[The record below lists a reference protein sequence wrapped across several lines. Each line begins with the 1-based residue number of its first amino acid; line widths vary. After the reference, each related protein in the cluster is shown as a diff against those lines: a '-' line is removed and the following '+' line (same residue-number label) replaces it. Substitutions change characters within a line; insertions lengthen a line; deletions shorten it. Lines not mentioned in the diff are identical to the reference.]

1 MSADTYRLGI
11 DIGSTTAKIVML
23 NDVGQV
29 KFSSYRRHNAETLV
43 TLQSIL
49 REAMEKLGN
58 ARIEYLVTGSAGMGV
73 AETYNLPFIQEVV
86 ASAEV
91 IHQRHPEVRTLIDI
105 GGEDAKI
112 IFFDEQY
119 RPDIRMNGSCAG
131 GTGAFIDEM
140 ATLLNVPVSELD
152 GLASRH
158 TTVYPMASRCGVFA
172 KTDLQNLLSRQVPK
186 EDIAASVFH
195 AVVLQTLATLARG
208 RDVRPTILFSGGPF
222 TFMPSLK
229 DAFLEVLNL
238 TDQDVVSAESPELLP
253 ALGAAL
259 AASGV
264 PQARQACSIQDLID
278 ALAVERAHAQSR
290 TNRHGALFE
299 SPQHYQD
306 WAEFQKTHRIE
317 RIAVADCADND
328 YFLGIDSGSTTTKVV
343 LIDADGR
350 VAFSHYANNGGNS
363 IQAAQNGLNK
373 IRQAFAG
380 RGFSPRIARSVV
392 TGYGED
398 LICAAFGMDE
408 GIVETLAH
416 FRAAKAFDPD
426 VTFILD
432 IGGQDMKAIFIKD
445 GQIQNIEINEACS
458 SGCGSFIESFA
469 RNMGYGVAD
478 FAGLAC
484 AAEAPYNLGT
494 RCTVF
499 MNSRVKQAL
508 REGAKIN
515 DISAGLAYSVIKNAL
530 HKVLKITN
538 TDVLGEHVVVQGGTF
553 RNQAVQK
560 ALEQLIGR
568 PVVCHDLA
576 ELMGAYG
583 AALTARDAWMGY
595 GDQPSTF
602 IGLEKVD
609 ELGEYRRH
617 DIRCRGC
624 ENKCVVTK
632 LGFPNG
638 NSFFSG
644 NRCEKIYTNGGKAER
659 KGVSVPALKY
669 ALLFDREKQSTD
681 YADDADLNKK
691 SVKSVSYP
699 TGTVSVDKKLTIG
712 IPRVLNMFENYPF
725 WHALLTECGLRVR
738 LSAPSSNTLYQGGAA
753 HIMSENLCYPGKLVS
768 GHIMDLVQAGVDRIF
783 YPMVFY
789 EKPEFTDANN
799 TYNCPVVSGY
809 PDVVRSAIDP
819 QRKYG
824 IPLDMPA
831 ISFRDDNLLDKAC
844 TKYLRGLGIKPSVI
858 KKALQKAR
866 EAQAEFKAQIIEM
879 GAEVIRDSEAD
890 GRPLILLMG
899 RPYHI
904 DPLINHNVPELLTDF
919 GVDVLT
925 EDCIPMTGE
934 TLANRHVMTQWEYIN
949 RYFHVARWVGQHDN
963 VELVQLNSF
972 GCGPDPFIL
981 DEVRAILAEYGKRP
995 TVIRI
1000 DEIESA
1006 GSTKLRLRSMMESLR
1021 QADAHS
1027 TRVRISRKTVKP
1039 YQAEDRV
1046 RTLIV
1051 PDFSQ
1056 FCSPAIVRPFID
1068 LGYQIVQLPE
1078 PNHASVDVGLK
1089 YTNNEICYPGIITL
1103 GDLVKALQSG
1113 NYDLSRT
1120 AIGFSQTGGQCRATS
1135 YPSMIKKALVAA
1147 GFENVPVVTLSTS
1160 LSALND
1166 QPGFKFDTKIYIYK
1180 AAIGMMFND
1189 ALSDMYHSTIIRE
1202 KRKGE
1207 TQAVADK
1214 YLNWFMDGTIRLAP
1228 TPLLKW
1234 LERAVQDFNAIE
1246 TTPEHHPRVGIVGEI
1261 YVKYNAFSNNHVAQ
1275 WLMDQGLEVVMPS
1288 FFEFF
1293 DGGLVS
1299 KDHAVKTLVKNR
1311 DVDWLVNTLGQKLA
1325 HHFLHQFDA
1334 VMQGYRRYHPHTSIR
1349 DIAANAQEILSLNHQ
1364 YGEGWLIAGE
1374 VASFARNGVTNVL
1387 CLQPF
1392 GCIAN
1397 HVIAKG
1403 VQKRLQEKY
1412 PQLNLLFLDADAGV
1426 SEVNF
1431 FNRMHFFVN
1440 HARTAADGLERRAA
1454 AGVAV

>member
-1 MSADTYRLGI
+1 MNTNFYRLGI

-23 NDVGQV
+23 NAAGEIA
-29 KFSSYRRHNAETLV
+29 FSAYRRHNAETLA

-49 REAMEKLGN
+49 RGAMEKLGN
-58 ARIEYLVTGSAGMGV
+58 AQVEFLVTGSAGLGI
-73 AETYNLPFIQEVV
+73 AETYQLPFIQEVV

-91 IHQRHPEVRTLIDI
+91 IHQRYPHVRTLIDI

-152 GLASRH
+152 SLASRH
-158 TTVYPMASRCGVFA
+158 TTIYPIASRCGVFA

-208 RDVRPTILFSGGPF
+208 RDVRSTILFSGGPF
-222 TFMPSLK
+222 TFMPTLK
-229 DAFLEVLNL
+229 DAFLKVLDL
-238 TDQDVVSAESPELLP
+238 TDSDVVSAESPELLP

-259 AASGV
+259 ADHS
-264 PQARQACSIQDLID
+264 ARRTDSIQRLINI
-278 ALAVERAHAQSR
+278 LSVEKVLAQSQ
-290 TNRHGALFE
+290 TNRHAALFE
-299 SPQHYQD
+299 SPELHQD
-306 WAEFQKTHRIE
+306 WAEKHKNHRIE
-317 RIAVADCADND
+317 RIDVADSADGE

-343 LIDADGR
+343 LIDAEGR

-363 IQAAQNGLNK
+363 IQAVQNGLTK
-373 IRQAFAG
+373 IRQAFCDA
-380 RGFSPRIARSVV
+380 GFSPRIARSVV

-398 LICAAFGMDE
+398 LIRAAFGMDE
-408 GIVETLAH
+408 GLVETLAH
-416 FRAAKAFDPD
+416 FRAAQAFDPH

-484 AAEAPYNLGT
+484 TAESPYNLGT

-530 HKVLKITN
+530 YKVLKITN
-538 TDVLGEHVVVQGGTF
+538 TDILGEHIVVQGGTF
-553 RNQAVQK
+553 RNPAVQK
-560 ALEQLIGR
+560 ALETLIGR
-568 PVVCHDLA
+568 PVVCPDLA

-583 AALTARDAWMGY
+583 AALTARDGFLSDENEA
-595 GDQPSTF
+595 SLF
-602 IGLEKVD
+602 IGLDSVD

-624 ENKCVVTK
+624 ENKCAVTK

-644 NRCEKIYTNGGKAER
+644 NRCEKIYSNGGKAER
-659 KGVSVPALKY
+659 KGVSIPALKY
-669 ALLFDREKQSTD
+669 QLLFDRETNPKT
-681 YADDADLNKK
+681 APVL
-691 SVKSVSYP
+691 
-699 TGTVSVDKKLTIG
+699 TVG
-712 IPRVLNMFENYPF
+712 IPRVLNLFENYPF
-725 WHALLTECGLRVR
+725 WNTLFVECGIRVH
-738 LSAPSSNTLYQGGAA
+738 LSAPSSNTLYRGGAA
-753 HIMSENLCYPGKLVS
+753 HIMSENLCFPGKLVS
-768 GHIMDLVQAGVDRIF
+768 GHIMDLIKAGVDRIF

-789 EKPEFTDANN
+789 EKNEFTDANN

-819 QRKYG
+819 QRRNG

-831 ISFRDDNLLDKAC
+831 ITFRDDDLLEKAC
-844 TKYLRGLGIKPSVI
+844 TKYLSGLGIKKNII
-858 KKALQKAR
+858 KKALQMAKKA
-866 EAQAEFKAQIIEM
+866 QDEFKAQIIEM
-879 GAEVIRDSEAD
+879 GAEVIRDSEAN

-925 EDCIPMTGE
+925 EDCIPMDGE
-934 TLANRHVMTQWEYIN
+934 ALSNRHVMTQWEYLN
-949 RYFHVARWVGQHDN
+949 RYFHAARWVGQHEN

-972 GCGPDPFIL
+972 GCGPDPFVL
-981 DEVRAILAEYGKRP
+981 DEVRSILAEHGKRP

-1021 QADAHS
+1021 QADNDS
-1027 TRVRISRKTVKP
+1027 TRIRIPRKTTKS
-1039 YQAEDRV
+1039 YQPEDRV

-1051 PDFSQ
+1051 PDFSP
-1056 FCSPAIVRPFID
+1056 FTSPPIVRPFID
-1068 LGYQIVQLPE
+1068 LGYEIVQLPS
-1078 PNHASVDVGLK
+1078 PNHETVDVGLK

-1135 YPSMIKKALVAA
+1135 YPSMIKKALIAA
-1147 GFENVPVVTLSTS
+1147 GFEQVPVVTLSTS
-1160 LSALND
+1160 LSVLND
-1166 QPGFKFDTKIYIYK
+1166 QPGFKFNTKEYIYR
-1180 AAIGMMFND
+1180 AAIGMMFTD
-1189 ALSDMYHSTIIRE
+1189 ALSDMYHSSIIRE
-1202 KRKGE
+1202 KHKGQ
-1207 TQAVADK
+1207 TRAVADK
-1214 YLNWFMDGTIRLAP
+1214 YLNWFMDGTI
-1228 TPLLKW
+1228 PLTKSALLEW
-1234 LERAVQDFNAIE
+1234 LGRAVQDFNAIE
-1246 TTPEHHPRVGIVGEI
+1246 TNSGYHPRVGIVGEI

-1299 KDHAVKTLVKNR
+1299 TDHAVKTHVKNR
-1311 DVDWLVNTLGQKLA
+1311 DISWLLNMLSQKLVS
-1325 HHFLHQFDA
+1325 HFLREFDA
-1334 VMQGYRRYHPHTSIR
+1334 VMQGFSRYHPHKSIQ
-1349 DIAANAQEILSLNHQ
+1349 DVAALAQEILSLNHQ

-1374 VASFARNGVTNVL
+1374 VASLARNGVQNVL

-1403 VQKRLQEKY
+1403 VQKRLQATY
-1412 PQLNLLFLDADAGV
+1412 PHLNLLFLDADAGV

-1440 HARTAADGLERRAA
+1440 HARTAAGNMPEYSATLHT
-1454 AGVAV
+1454 VQT

>member
-1 MSADTYRLGI
+1 MNTNTYQLGI
-11 DIGSTTAKIVML
+11 DIGSTTAKIVIL
-23 NDVGQV
+23 NPSGESI
-29 KFSSYRRHNAETLV
+29 FSSYRRHNAETLA
-43 TLQSIL
+43 TLQGML
-49 REAMEKLGN
+49 QEAIIQLGN
-58 ARIEYLVTGSAGMGV
+58 VEIELLITGSAGLGIS
-73 AETYNLPFIQEVV
+73 EKYELPFIQEVV
-86 ASAEV
+86 VSAEV
-91 IHQRHPEVRTLIDI
+91 IHQRYPQVRTLIDI

-112 IFFDEQY
+112 IFFDEQA

-140 ATLLNVPVSELD
+140 ATLLGVPVSNLD
-152 GLASRH
+152 ELASQH
-158 TTVYPMASRCGVFA
+158 TTIYPMASRCGVFA

-208 RDVRPTILFSGGPF
+208 KDVRPTLLFSGGPF

-229 DAFLEVLNL
+229 AAFLKVLNL
-238 TDQDVVSAESPELLP
+238 TDAHVVNAESPELLP

-259 AASGV
+259 ARTETRKSET
-264 PQARQACSIQDLID
+264 IQGLID
-278 ALAVERAHAQSR
+278 ILSVEKVHALSQV
-290 TNRHGALFE
+290 NRHEALFE
-299 SPQHYQD
+299 SVEHYQD
-306 WAEFQKTHRIE
+306 WTQNHKNHRIAQVDPKE
-317 RIAVADCADND
+317 CEND
-328 YFLGIDSGSTTTKVV
+328 VYFLGIDSGSTTTKVV
-343 LIDADGR
+343 LIDADAK
-350 VAFSHYANNGGNS
+350 VVSSHYANNGGNS
-363 IQAAQNGLNK
+363 IQAVQDGLRNTRK
-373 IRQAFAG
+373 AFAG
-380 RGFSPRIARSVV
+380 KDFSPRIVRSVV

-398 LICAAFGMDE
+398 LIRAAFGMDQ

-416 FRAAKAFDPD
+416 YRAAKAFDPD
-426 VTFILD
+426 VSFILD
-432 IGGQDMKAIFIKD
+432 IGGQDMKAIFIKE

-484 AAEAPYNLGT
+484 KADSPYNLGT

-538 TDVLGEHVVVQGGTF
+538 TEILGEHIVVQGGTF
-553 RNQAVQK
+553 RNPAVQK
-560 ALEQLIGR
+560 ALETLIGR
-568 PVVCHDLA
+568 PVVCPDLA

-583 AALTARDAWMGY
+583 AALTARDAWLDGE
-595 GDQPSTF
+595 DEPSSF
-602 IGLEKVD
+602 IGLDSVD
-609 ELGEYRRH
+609 ELGEYRRS

-624 ENKCVVTK
+624 ENKCTVTK

-644 NRCEKIYTNGGKAER
+644 NRCEKIYSNGGKAER
-659 KGVSVPALKY
+659 KGVSIPALKY
-669 ALLFDREKQSTD
+669 SLLFDREQKFVESASSD
-681 YADDADLNKK
+681 EKA
-691 SVKSVSYP
+691 
-699 TGTVSVDKKLTIG
+699 LTIG
-712 IPRVLNMFENYPF
+712 IPRVLNMYENYPF
-725 WHALLTECGLRVR
+725 WHTLFTECDLKVH

-753 HIMSENLCYPGKLVS
+753 HIMSENLCFPGKLVS
-768 GHIMDLVQAGVDRIF
+768 GHIMDLINAGVDRIF

-789 EKPEFTDANN
+789 EKNEFVDANN
-799 TYNCPVVSGY
+799 SFNCPVVTGY
-809 PDVVRSAIDP
+809 PEVIHSAIDP
-819 QRKYG
+819 QLSHN
-824 IPLDMPA
+824 IPFDMPA
-831 ISFRDDNLLDKAC
+831 VTFRDEDLLYKTC
-844 TKYLRGLGIKPSVI
+844 TKYLSGLGIKPGII
-858 KKALQKAR
+858 KKALKSASA
-866 EAQAEFKAQIIEM
+866 AQEEFKHQIVDM
-879 GAEVIRDSEAD
+879 GMELIRDSEES
-890 GRPLILLMG
+890 GRPLIMLMG

-919 GVDVLT
+919 GVDVIT
-925 EDCIPMTGE
+925 EDSIPVSGE
-934 TLANRHVMTQWEYIN
+934 TLNNHHVMTQWEYLN
-949 RYFHVARWVGQHDN
+949 RYFYAARWVGQHEN

-981 DEVRAILAEYGKRP
+981 DEVRSILAEHGKRP

-1021 QADAHS
+1021 QANGHK
-1027 TRVRISRKTVKP
+1027 TRVRIPRKTTKA
-1039 YQAEDRV
+1039 YLDEDRV

-1051 PDFSQ
+1051 PDFSP
-1056 FCSPAIVRPFID
+1056 FCSPPIVRPFMD
-1068 LGYQIVQLPE
+1068 LGYQIVQLPP

-1113 NYDLSRT
+1113 DYDLSRT

-1147 GFENVPVVTLSTS
+1147 GFESVPVVTLATS
-1160 LSALND
+1160 LKNLND
-1166 QPGFKFDTKIYIYK
+1166 QPGFDFDTRQYIYK
-1180 AAIGMMFND
+1180 ASIGMMFTD

-1202 KRKGE
+1202 NHKGD
-1207 TQAVADK
+1207 TQTVANK
-1214 YLNWFMDGTIRLAP
+1214 YLNYLMDRTIQL
-1228 TPLLKW
+1228 TKTSLLTW

-1246 TTPEHHPRVGIVGEI
+1246 TTPGQHPRVGIVGEI
-1261 YVKYNAFSNNHVAQ
+1261 YVKYNAFSNNYVAQ

-1293 DGGLVS
+1293 AGGLVS
-1299 KDHAVKTLVKNR
+1299 IRNEVKTNVKKH
-1311 DVDWLVNTLGQKLA
+1311 DALWLLTLLGQKLA
-1325 HHFLHQFDA
+1325 DSYLKEFDA
-1334 VMQGYRRYHPHTSIR
+1334 IMQSYRYYHPHHDIR
-1349 DIAANAQEILSLNHQ
+1349 DVAWKAQEILSLNHK

-1374 VASFARNGVTNVL
+1374 IGSFARDGVTNVL

-1397 HVIAKG
+1397 HIIAKG

-1412 PQLNLLFLDADAGV
+1412 PELNLLFLDADAGV

-1440 HARTAADGLERRAA
+1440 HAKSAAGIGLERTTPTSTAA
-1454 AGVAV
+1454 